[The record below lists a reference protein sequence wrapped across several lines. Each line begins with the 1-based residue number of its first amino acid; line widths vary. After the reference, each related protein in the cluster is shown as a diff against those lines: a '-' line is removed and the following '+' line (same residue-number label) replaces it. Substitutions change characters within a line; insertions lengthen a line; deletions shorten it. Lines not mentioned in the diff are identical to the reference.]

1 MASAR
6 SSEPVVH
13 RSRWRERRW
22 LSTGH
27 RSRDVVHGDSVARIQ
42 FLPGTRSRGEAPW
55 HTTSTN
61 RARQSRQGDLPCR
74 SSFSVSVQR
83 RCATSSL
90 WCASR
95 RASPTGTAR
104 GQRSVSTMSLPT
116 HPTVSLL
123 DRNSANKIGLA
134 LRSHWV
140 DPRVEIGGGS
150 DAPSGG
156 KRRPNHGRRLSPGGT
171 SLPPRKSQPRERG
184 RMTQR
189 NRLPREES
197 RSSGQVVATLAP
209 TFDRAGVLS
218 GVQVSRAARAARR
231 SRGATLTPL
240 PRAR

>member
-1 MASAR
+1 LPGNPRHLDDGPTCSSQFLRSRQGPLIAEFATLLRDTSPRFTSDRDAERRNRRVRRRGRATVASAR

-61 RARQSRQGDLPCR
+61 RARQSRQGDLPSR

-140 DPRVEIGGGS
+140 DPRVEIRGGS
-150 DAPSGG
+150 DAPSAG
-156 KRRPNHGRRLSPGGT
+156 KRRPRLGRRLSP
-171 SLPPRKSQPRERG
+171 
-184 RMTQR
+184 
-189 NRLPREES
+189 
-197 RSSGQVVATLAP
+197 
-209 TFDRAGVLS
+209 AG
-218 GVQVSRAARAARR
+218 RR
-231 SRGATLTPL
+231 SPL
-240 PRAR
+240 VQLALGE